1 MGFNAA
7 SILPFAI
14 VAVVFFLAV
23 IGALAW
29 GYGRLSAKNRNK

>member
-1 MGFNAA
+1 MAA
-7 SILPFAI
+7 DGSNVLLFSVI
-14 VAVVFFLAV
+14 AVVFFLAV